1 MWLKR
6 IVIIVRCVTPV
17 VYVIRNN
24 KDTVRLYT
32 SLYYTKCK
40 LLHVLAVRGS
50 HHQAVYLRNEKKKNY
65 TAVAVHLKL
74 KNLRPISRP
83 YMM

>member
-6 IVIIVRCVTPV
+6 IIIIVRCVTPV

-24 KDTVRLYT
+24 KDTIRLYA

-40 LLHVLAVRGS
+40 QLHVLAVRGS
-50 HHQAVYLRNEKKKNY
+50 HHQAVYIRNEKKKNY
-65 TAVAVHLKL
+65 AAVAVYLKV